1 MIGPRGWDTSAEF
14 RVVEGYRET
23 VHSDH
28 FRRSP
33 VANSKLA
40 AALKLADERNLRF
53 VSLQF
58 TDIVGA
64 VKSVQVPMHQLEEAV
79 ERGKWFDGSSI
90 EGFARIAES
99 DMFLVPDLDTFS
111 AIPWEPGI
119 GADGKQKL
127 HTGSARVICDVFMPN
142 GEPFAGDPRGVLKRQ
157 LARAR
162 DKGYILNTGP
172 ELEFFLLRRADG
184 GVQTLPHDAAGYF
197 DLSEDLGTEVR
208 KEMMNALEDFG
219 IRVETAHH
227 EVATGQHEID
237 FEYAD
242 ALRTADN
249 AVTFK
254 TTLKAVAAS
263 KGLYATFMPKPFFGI
278 NGSGM
283 HTHQSLWDVKRGRNA
298 FSDPKDSYGLSET
311 ARQYIAGT
319 LEHARGMI
327 AVLAPLVN
335 SYKRLV
341 PGYEAP
347 VYVGWARINR
357 SALIRIPQISKG
369 SDASTRIELRCPDP
383 SSNPYLDFAAMLAAG
398 LDGMERKLTPP
409 DPVEENLYHFDAAKL
424 ESRKIR
430 QLPGTLREALDELSR
445 DEVIRDALGDHVLE
459 RFIEAKTEEW
469 DEYRIQVSDWEVER
483 YLEAF

>member
-1 MIGPRGWDTSAEF
+1 MATKQL
-14 RVVEGYRET
+14 T
-23 VHSDH
+23 
-28 FRRSP
+28 
-33 VANSKLA
+33 
-40 AALKLADERNLRF
+40 AALKLAEERNLRF

-58 TDIVGA
+58 TDIVGH

-79 ERGKWFDGSSI
+79 EHGKWFDGSSI

-99 DMFLVPDLDTFS
+99 DMFLVPDLSTFA

-119 GADGKQKL
+119 DADGRQTP
-127 HTGSARVICDVFMPN
+127 TGSARVICDVFTPN
-142 GEPFAGDPRGVLKRQ
+142 GDPFPGDPRWVLRRQ
-157 LARAR
+157 LERL
-162 DKGYILNTGP
+162 KKLGYVLNMGP
-172 ELEFFLLRRADG
+172 ELEFFLLRRSAE
-184 GVQTLPHDAAGYF
+184 GVETLPHDGAGYF

-208 KEMMNALEDFG
+208 KEMMNGLEDLG
-219 IRVETAHH
+219 IKVETAHH

-254 TTLKAVAAS
+254 TTLKAAAARQ
-263 KGLYATFMPKPFFGI
+263 GLYATFMPKPFFGI

-283 HTHQSLWDVKRGRNA
+283 HVHQSLWDVKRKVNA
-298 FSDPKDSYGLSET
+298 FADPSDSYGLST
-311 ARQYIAGT
+311 MARQYIAGT

-347 VYVGWARINR
+347 VYIGWARINR
-357 SALIRIPQISKG
+357 SALIRIPQISAG
-369 SDASTRIELRCPDP
+369 QTNSTRIELRCPDP
-383 SSNPYLDFAAMLAAG
+383 SSNPYLAFAVMLAAG
-398 LDGMERKLTPP
+398 LDGIDRDLTPP
-409 DPVEENLYHFDAAKL
+409 EPVEENLYHFDAAKL
-424 ESRKIR
+424 ESRHIR
-430 QLPGTLREALDELSR
+430 QLPGTLREALDELCADS
-445 DEVIRDALGDHVLE
+445 VIGEALGEHVFE

-469 DEYRIQVSDWEVER
+469 DDYRKQVSGWEVER

>member
-1 MIGPRGWDTSAEF
+1 MAS
-14 RVVEGYRET
+14 
-23 VHSDH
+23 
-28 FRRSP
+28 
-33 VANSKLA
+33 NKLG
-40 AALKLADERNLRF
+40 AALKLAEDRNLRF

-58 TDIVGA
+58 TDIVGH

-111 AIPWEPGI
+111 PIPWEPGI
-119 GADGKQKL
+119 GPDGKTKL
-127 HTGSARVICDVFMPN
+127 ATGSARVICDVFTPQ
-142 GEPFAGDPRGVLKRQ
+142 GDPFPGDPRWVLRRQ
-157 LARAR
+157 IDRAKA
-162 DKGYILNTGP
+162 KGYILNTGP
-172 ELEFFLLRRADG
+172 ELEFFLLRRENG
-184 GVQTLPHDAAGYF
+184 SVEPVVHDAAGYF

-208 KEMMNALEDFG
+208 KEMMNGLEDFG

-254 TTLKAVAAS
+254 TTLKAVAAAH
-263 KGLYATFMPKPFFGI
+263 GLYATFMPKPFYGI

-283 HTHQSLWDVKRGRNA
+283 HTHQSLWDIKKARNA

-319 LEHARGMI
+319 LDHARGMI

-369 SDASTRIELRCPDP
+369 SLNSVRMELRCPDP
-383 SSNPYLDFAAMLAAG
+383 STNPYLAFACMLAAG
-398 LDGMERKLTPP
+398 LDGIERKLTPP
-409 DPVEENLYHFDAAKL
+409 EPVEENLYHFDAAKL
-424 ESRKIR
+424 ESRKIK
-430 QLPGTLREALDELSR
+430 QLPGTLREAIDELKADS
-445 DEVIRDALGDHVLE
+445 VIADALGEHIFE
-459 RFIEAKTEEW
+459 RFVEAKTEEW
-469 DEYRIQVSDWEVER
+469 DEYRTQVSAWEVDR

>member
-1 MIGPRGWDTSAEF
+1 MAPT
-14 RVVEGYRET
+14 
-23 VHSDH
+23 
-28 FRRSP
+28 
-33 VANSKLA
+33 KLA
-40 AALKLADERNLRF
+40 AALKLAEDRNLRF

-58 TDIVGA
+58 TDIVGQ
-64 VKSVQVPMHQLEEAV
+64 VKSVQVPMHQLESAV
-79 ERGKWFDGSSI
+79 HGGKWFDGSSI

-111 AIPWEPGI
+111 EIPWEPGI
-119 GADGKQKL
+119 GTDGKEKL
-127 HTGSARVICDVFMPN
+127 HTGSARVICDVYTPN
-142 GEPFAGDPRGVLKRQ
+142 GDPFPGDPRGVLKRQ
-157 LARAR
+157 LARVA
-162 DKGYILNTGP
+162 KLGYVLNTGP
-172 ELEFFLLRRADG
+172 ELEFFLLRRSADG
-184 GVQTLPHDAAGYF
+184 VETLPHDAAGYF

-208 KEMMNALEDFG
+208 KEMMNSLEGFG
-219 IRVETAHH
+219 IKVETAHH

-283 HTHQSLWDVKRGRNA
+283 HTHQSLWDVKKGKNA
-298 FSDPKDSYGLSET
+298 FSDPKDAYGLSTT

-369 SDASTRIELRCPDP
+369 SVASVRIELRCPDP
-383 SSNPYLDFAAMLAAG
+383 SSNPYLAFAAMLAAG
-398 LDGMERKLTPP
+398 LDGIERKLTPP
-409 DPVEENLYHFDAAKL
+409 DPIEENLYHFDAAKL
-424 ESRKIR
+424 ESRKIK
-430 QLPGTLREALDELSR
+430 QLPGTLREALEELKE
-445 DEVIRDALGDHVLE
+445 DEVIRDALGDHVFE

-469 DEYRIQVSDWEVER
+469 DEYRTQVSAWEVER

>member
-1 MIGPRGWDTSAEF
+1 
-14 RVVEGYRET
+14 
-23 VHSDH
+23 
-28 FRRSP
+28 
-33 VANSKLA
+33 VANSKLPA
-40 AALKLADERNLRF
+40 AMKLAEDRNLRF

-58 TDIVGA
+58 TDIVGQ

-99 DMFLVPDLDTFS
+99 DMFLVPDLDTFA

-119 GADGKQKL
+119 GPDGKQKL
-127 HTGSARVICDVFMPN
+127 PTGSARVICDVFTPN
-142 GEPFAGDPRGVLKRQ
+142 GDPFPGDPRWVLRRQ
-157 LARAR
+157 LDRLR
-162 DKGYILNTGP
+162 KMGYILNTGP
-172 ELEFFLLRRADG
+172 ELEFFLLRRSADG
-184 GVQTLPHDAAGYF
+184 VETLPHDAAGYF

-208 KEMMNALEDFG
+208 KEMMNSLEDFG
-219 IRVETAHH
+219 IKVETAHH

-263 KGLYATFMPKPFFGI
+263 HGLYATFMPKPFYGI

-283 HTHQSLWDVKRGRNA
+283 HTHQSLWDVKKGRNA
-298 FSDPKDSYGLSET
+298 FSDPKDSYGLSEM
-311 ARQYIAGT
+311 ARQYIGGT
-319 LEHARGMI
+319 LDHARGMI
-327 AVLAPLVN
+327 AILAPLVN

-369 SDASTRIELRCPDP
+369 SDNSTRIELRCPDP
-383 SSNPYLDFAAMLAAG
+383 ASNPYLAFAAMLAAG
-398 LDGMERKLTPP
+398 LDGIARKLTPP

-430 QLPGTLREALDELSR
+430 QLPGTLREALDELAR
-445 DEVIRDALGDHVLE
+445 DEVIRDALGDHVFE
-459 RFIEAKTEEW
+459 RFVEAKTEEW
-469 DEYRIQVSDWEVER
+469 DEYRKQVSSWEVER

>member
-1 MIGPRGWDTSAEF
+1 M
-14 RVVEGYRET
+14 
-23 VHSDH
+23 
-28 FRRSP
+28 
-33 VANSKLA
+33 ANKKLD
-40 AALKLADERNLRF
+40 AALKLAEERNLRF

-58 TDIVGA
+58 TDIVGH

-79 ERGKWFDGSSI
+79 EHGKWFDGSSI

-99 DMFLVPDLDTFS
+99 DMFLVPDLDTF
-111 AIPWEPGI
+111 AEIPWEAGI
-119 GADGKQKL
+119 GSDDARGS
-127 HTGSARVICDVFMPN
+127 TGSARVICDVFTPS
-142 GEPFAGDPRGVLKRQ
+142 GDPFPGDPRGVLRRQ
-157 LARAR
+157 MERA
-162 DKGYILNTGP
+162 KKLGFTFNTGP
-172 ELEFFLLRRADG
+172 ELEFFLLKRENG
-184 GVQTLPHDAAGYF
+184 TIEPLPHDAAGYF

-208 KEMMNALEDFG
+208 KEMMNALEAFG
-219 IRVETAHH
+219 IKVETAHH

-237 FEYAD
+237 FQYAD

-254 TTLKAVAAS
+254 TTLKAVAAT

-283 HTHQSLWDVKRGRNA
+283 HTHQSLWDTKRGRNA
-298 FSDPKDSYGLSET
+298 FSDPKDDYGLSET

-357 SALIRIPQISKG
+357 SALIRIPQSSKG
-369 SDASTRIELRCPDP
+369 QYNSVRIELRCPDP
-383 SSNPYLDFAAMLAAG
+383 SSNPYLAFAAMLAAG
-398 LDGMERKLTPP
+398 LDGIERKLTPP
-409 DPVEENLYHFDAAKL
+409 APIEENLYHFDAAKL

-445 DEVIRDALGDHVLE
+445 DEVIREALGDHILE

-469 DEYRIQVSDWEVER
+469 DEYRMQVSAWEVDR

>member
-1 MIGPRGWDTSAEF
+1 MAPT
-14 RVVEGYRET
+14 
-23 VHSDH
+23 
-28 FRRSP
+28 
-33 VANSKLA
+33 KLA
-40 AALKLADERNLRF
+40 SVMKLAEDRNLRF

-58 TDIVGA
+58 TDIVGQ
-64 VKSVQVPMHQLEEAV
+64 VKSVQVPMHQLEGAV
-79 ERGKWFDGSSI
+79 SGGKWFDGSSI

-111 AIPWEPGI
+111 PIPWEPGI
-119 GADGKQKL
+119 GPDGKEKL
-127 HTGSARVICDVFMPN
+127 HTGSARVICDVFTPN
-142 GEPFAGDPRGVLKRQ
+142 GDPFPGDPRGVLKRQ
-157 LARAR
+157 LERV
-162 DKGYILNTGP
+162 KKLGFVLNTGP
-172 ELEFFLLRRADG
+172 ELEFFLLRRSADG
-184 GVQTLPHDAAGYF
+184 VETLPHDAAGYF

-208 KEMMNALEDFG
+208 KEMMNSLEDFG
-219 IRVETAHH
+219 IKVETAHH

-237 FEYAD
+237 FEYAE

-283 HTHQSLWDVKRGRNA
+283 HTHQSLWDVKKGKNA
-298 FSDPKDSYGLSET
+298 FSDPKDSYGLST
-311 ARQYIAGT
+311 LARQYIAGT

-357 SALIRIPQISKG
+357 SALIRIPQISHG
-369 SDASTRIELRCPDP
+369 SLNSVRIELRCPDP
-383 SSNPYLDFAAMLAAG
+383 SANPYLAFAAMLAAG
-398 LDGMERKLTPP
+398 LDGVERKLTPP
-409 DPVEENLYHFDAAKL
+409 DPIEENLYHFDAAKL

-430 QLPGTLREALDELSR
+430 QLPGTLREALEELKK
-445 DEVIRDALGDHVLE
+445 DEVIRDALGDHVFE
-459 RFIEAKTEEW
+459 RFVEAKTEEW
-469 DEYRIQVSDWEVER
+469 DEYRTQVSKWEVDR

>member
-1 MIGPRGWDTSAEF
+1 MATL
-14 RVVEGYRET
+14 
-23 VHSDH
+23 
-28 FRRSP
+28 
-33 VANSKLA
+33 KLA
-40 AALKLADERNLRF
+40 AALKLAEERNLRF

-58 TDIVGA
+58 SDIVGS

-79 ERGKWFDGSSI
+79 EHGKWFDGSSI

-119 GADGKQKL
+119 GTNGDERL
-127 HTGSARVICDVFMPN
+127 HTGSARVICDVFTPN
-142 GEPFAGDPRGVLKRQ
+142 GDPFPGDPRGVLKRQ

-162 DKGYILNTGP
+162 DKGYVLNTGP
-172 ELEFFLLRRADG
+172 ELEFFLLRRDN
-184 GVQTLPHDAAGYF
+184 GVVEPLPHDAAGYF

-219 IRVETAHH
+219 IKVETAHH

-237 FEYAD
+237 FQYAD

-283 HTHQSLWDVKRGRNA
+283 HTHQSLWDIKKGSNA
-298 FSDPKDSYGLSET
+298 FSEPKDEYGLSEV
-311 ARQYIAGT
+311 ARQYIAGV

-357 SALIRIPQISKG
+357 SALIRIPQISRG
-369 SDASTRIELRCPDP
+369 QGNSTRIELRCPDP
-383 SSNPYLDFAAMLAAG
+383 SSNPYLAFAAMLAAG
-398 LDGMERKLTPP
+398 LDGIERKLTPP
-409 DPVEENLYHFDAAKL
+409 APVEENLYHFDAAKL

-430 QLPGTLREALDELSR
+430 QLPGTLREALEELSR
-445 DEVIRDALGDHVLE
+445 DEVIREALGEHIFE
-459 RFIEAKTEEW
+459 RFVEAKTEEW
-469 DEYRIQVSDWEVER
+469 DEYRMQVSAWEVDR

>member
-1 MIGPRGWDTSAEF
+1 MAS
-14 RVVEGYRET
+14 
-23 VHSDH
+23 
-28 FRRSP
+28 
-33 VANSKLA
+33 NKLA
-40 AALKLADERNLRF
+40 AALKLAEDRNLRF

-58 TDIVGA
+58 TDIVGH

-111 AIPWEPGI
+111 PIPWEPGI
-119 GADGKQKL
+119 GPDGKTKL
-127 HTGSARVICDVFMPN
+127 PTGSARVICDVFTPQ
-142 GEPFAGDPRGVLKRQ
+142 GDPFPGDPRWVLRRQ
-157 LARAR
+157 VDRAKA
-162 DKGYILNTGP
+162 KGYILNTGP
-172 ELEFFLLRRADG
+172 ELEFFLLRRENG
-184 GVQTLPHDAAGYF
+184 SVEPVVHDAAGYF

-208 KEMMNALEDFG
+208 KEMMNGLEDFG

-263 KGLYATFMPKPFFGI
+263 HGLYATFMPKPFFGI

-283 HTHQSLWDVKRGRNA
+283 HTHQSLWDIKKGRNA
-298 FSDPKDSYGLSET
+298 FSDPKDSYGLSQT

-319 LEHARGMI
+319 LDHARGMI

-369 SDASTRIELRCPDP
+369 SLNSTRMELRCPDP
-383 SSNPYLDFAAMLAAG
+383 STNPYLAFACMLAAG
-398 LDGMERKLTPP
+398 LDGIERKLTPP

-424 ESRKIR
+424 ESRKIK
-430 QLPGTLREALDELSR
+430 QLPGTLREALNELQA
-445 DEVIRDALGDHVLE
+445 DKVIREALGEHVFE
-459 RFIEAKTEEW
+459 RFVEAKTEEW
-469 DEYRIQVSDWEVER
+469 DEYRTQVSSWEVDR

>member
-1 MIGPRGWDTSAEF
+1 MAS
-14 RVVEGYRET
+14 
-23 VHSDH
+23 
-28 FRRSP
+28 
-33 VANSKLA
+33 NKLGT
-40 AALKLADERNLRF
+40 ALKLAEDRNLRY

-58 TDIVGA
+58 TDIVGH
-64 VKSVQVPMHQLEEAV
+64 VKSVQIPMHQLEEAV

-99 DMFLVPDLDTFS
+99 DMFLVPDLETFS
-111 AIPWEPGI
+111 PIPWEPGF
-119 GADGKQKL
+119 GPDGKAKL
-127 HTGSARVICDVFMPN
+127 ATGSARVICDVFTPN
-142 GEPFAGDPRGVLKRQ
+142 GDPFPGDPRWVLRRQ
-157 LARAR
+157 VERAKE
-162 DKGYILNTGP
+162 KGFILNTGP
-172 ELEFFLLRRADG
+172 ELEFFLLKRENG
-184 GVQTLPHDAAGYF
+184 TVEPLPHDAAGYF

-208 KEMMNALEDFG
+208 KEMMNGLEDFG

-254 TTLKAVAAS
+254 TTLKSVAAS
-263 KGLYATFMPKPFFGI
+263 HGLYATFMPKPFFGI

-283 HTHQSLWDVKRGRNA
+283 HVHQSLWDIKRGRNA
-298 FSDPKDSYGLSET
+298 FADAKDPYGLSEM

-319 LEHARGMI
+319 LDHARGMI

-369 SDASTRIELRCPDP
+369 SLNSTRMELRCPDP
-383 SSNPYLDFAAMLAAG
+383 SSNPYLAFACMLAAG
-398 LDGMERKLTPP
+398 LDGIERKLTPP
-409 DPVEENLYHFDAAKL
+409 APVEENLYHFDAAKL
-424 ESRKIR
+424 ESRKIK
-430 QLPGTLREALDELSR
+430 QLPGTLREALDELKA
-445 DEVIRDALGDHVLE
+445 DTVIREALGEHVFE
-459 RFIEAKTEEW
+459 RFVEAKTEEW
-469 DEYRIQVSDWEVER
+469 DEYRTQVSAWEVDR

>member
-1 MIGPRGWDTSAEF
+1 MAPT
-14 RVVEGYRET
+14 
-23 VHSDH
+23 
-28 FRRSP
+28 
-33 VANSKLA
+33 KLA
-40 AALKLADERNLRF
+40 AVLKLAEDRNLRF

-58 TDIVGA
+58 TDIVGQ
-64 VKSVQVPMHQLEEAV
+64 VKSVQVPMHQLEGAV
-79 ERGKWFDGSSI
+79 NGGKWFDGSSI

-99 DMFLVPDLDTFS
+99 DMFLVPDLDTCS
-111 AIPWEPGI
+111 PIPWEPGI
-119 GADGKQKL
+119 GTDGKEKL
-127 HTGSARVICDVFMPN
+127 HTGSARVICDVFTPN
-142 GEPFAGDPRGVLKRQ
+142 GDPFPGDPRGVLKRQ
-157 LARAR
+157 LERA
-162 DKGYILNTGP
+162 KKLGFVLNTGP
-172 ELEFFLLRRADG
+172 ELEFFLLRRSADG
-184 GVQTLPHDAAGYF
+184 VETLPHDAAGYF

-208 KEMMNALEDFG
+208 KEMMNSLEDFG
-219 IRVETAHH
+219 IKVETAHH

-237 FEYAD
+237 FEYAE

-283 HTHQSLWDVKRGRNA
+283 HTHQSLWDVKKGKNA
-298 FSDPKDSYGLSET
+298 FSDPKDSYGLST
-311 ARQYIAGT
+311 LARQYIAGT

-357 SALIRIPQISKG
+357 SALIRMPQISHG
-369 SDASTRIELRCPDP
+369 SLNSVRIELRCPDP
-383 SSNPYLDFAAMLAAG
+383 SANPYLAFAAMLAAG
-398 LDGMERKLTPP
+398 LDGIDRKLTPP
-409 DPVEENLYHFDAAKL
+409 DPIEENLYHFDAAKL
-424 ESRKIR
+424 ESRKIK
-430 QLPGTLREALDELSR
+430 QLPGTLREALEELKK
-445 DEVIRDALGDHVLE
+445 DEVIRDALGDHVFE
-459 RFIEAKTEEW
+459 RFVEAKTEEW
-469 DEYRIQVSDWEVER
+469 DEYRTQVSKWEVDR